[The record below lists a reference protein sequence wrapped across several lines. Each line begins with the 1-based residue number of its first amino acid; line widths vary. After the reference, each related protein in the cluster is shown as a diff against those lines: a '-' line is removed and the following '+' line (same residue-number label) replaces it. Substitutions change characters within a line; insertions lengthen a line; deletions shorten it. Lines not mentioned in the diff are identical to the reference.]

1 MKIGTVTIGQSPRVD
16 LIPELREAIGVKV
29 DIEERGAL
37 DNLSLEEVKTFYP
50 GPEDYILVTRMRDG
64 TEVKIAESYIIPRI
78 KNCIAD
84 LEKQDVELIIFI
96 CTGEFPGV
104 SSHKLIIW
112 PDRLLEHTVRGILQ
126 KGILAVVSPSPDQ
139 TAMMR
144 KKWQGTKLQVV
155 AEAVSPYSGS
165 EEMFAEVAYR
175 ISKSKA
181 DLTVLD
187 CIGFNRRIKKIFREI
202 TQKPVILPRTILGR
216 VVGELLEGVA
226 E

>member
-16 LIPELREAIGVKV
+16 LIPELKEAIGAEV

-84 LEKQDVELIIFI
+84 LEKQDVEFIIFI
-96 CTGEFPGV
+96 CTGEFPGI

-112 PDRLLEHTVRGILQ
+112 PDRLLEHTVRGILR
-126 KGILAVVSPSPDQ
+126 KGILAVVAPSPDQ
-139 TAMMR
+139 IAMMQ
-144 KKWQGTKLQVV
+144 KKWRGTKLQVV

-165 EEMFAEVAYR
+165 EEMFADVAHR
-175 ISKSKA
+175 INRSNA
-181 DLTVLD
+181 DMIVLD
-187 CIGFNRRIKKIFREI
+187 CIGFTRRIRKIFRKI
-202 TQKPVILPRTILGR
+202 TQKPVILPRTLLGR
-216 VVGELLEGVA
+216 VVGELLEGA
-226 E
+226 PE

>member
-1 MKIGTVTIGQSPRVD
+1 MKIGTVTIGQSPRLD
-16 LIPELREAIGVKV
+16 LIPELKKAIGVEV

-84 LEKQDVELIIFI
+84 LEKQGVEFIIFI
-96 CTGEFPGV
+96 CTGEFPGI

-112 PDRLLEHTVRGILQ
+112 PDRLLEHTVRGILR
-126 KGILAVVSPSPDQ
+126 KGILAVVAPSPDQ
-139 TAMMR
+139 TAMMQ
-144 KKWQGTKLQVV
+144 KKWRGTKLVVV

-165 EEMFAEVAYR
+165 DEMFAEVAHR
-175 ISKSKA
+175 IKRSNA
-181 DLTVLD
+181 DMTVLD
-187 CIGFNRRIKKIFREI
+187 CIGFNRRIRKIFRQI

-216 VVGELLEGVA
+216 VAGELLEGVT